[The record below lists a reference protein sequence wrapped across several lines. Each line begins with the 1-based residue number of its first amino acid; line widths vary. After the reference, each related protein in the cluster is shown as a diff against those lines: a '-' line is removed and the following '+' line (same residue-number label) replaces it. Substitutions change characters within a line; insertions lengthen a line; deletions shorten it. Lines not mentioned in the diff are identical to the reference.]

1 MLKLLYTLLLILCVS
16 AFATSNECIRHG
28 KTGHPDPAASVKT
41 LTVDKPLATEKE
53 DLQEYSTFQFVKYL
67 YI

>member
-1 MLKLLYTLLLILCVS
+1 MLKLLYTLLLIFCVS
-16 AFATSNECIRHG
+16 AFASPSECIRRS
-28 KTGHPDPAASVKT
+28 GHPEPASVKT